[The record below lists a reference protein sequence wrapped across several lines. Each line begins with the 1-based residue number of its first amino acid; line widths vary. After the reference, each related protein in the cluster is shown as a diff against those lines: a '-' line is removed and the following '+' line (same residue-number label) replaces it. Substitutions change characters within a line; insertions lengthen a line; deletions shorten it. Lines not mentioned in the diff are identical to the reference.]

1 MQRRRYF
8 RRAPSG
14 SVISFILLTALLF
27 IVAQGIIM
35 VERNLRPA
43 IMAVASIIADGLA
56 TDAINFAILEHLAGI
71 NYQDLVTIE
80 KDEQGRIIMA
90 RINTMEVNRVMAETT
105 IATNEAL
112 FGLEAK
118 PFEIPLGEVINSYIL
133 ATYGPTIP
141 VQMVPM
147 GRVNTKLVDSFE
159 QAGINQT
166 RHKIYLRV
174 YTEVQIVIPFVS
186 DSVEVVTTVPITDSI
201 YIGEVPDT
209 VITLQ
214 FPPADL

>member
-1 MQRRRYF
+1 MQRRHF
-8 RRAPSG
+8 IRRAPSG
-14 SVISFILLTALLF
+14 GVLTFIILVALLF
-27 IVAQGIIM
+27 VVAQGILM

-43 IMAVASIIADGLA
+43 IVTVASIIADGLA
-56 TDAINFAILEHLAGI
+56 TDAINFAILEHFAGI
-71 NYQDLVTIE
+71 NYKDLVTIE
-80 KDEQGRIIMA
+80 KDEQGRIVMA
-90 RINTMEVNRVMAETT
+90 RVNTMAVNRLMAETT
-105 IATNEAL
+105 LTVNETLLA
-112 FGLEAK
+112 LEAE

-147 GRVNTKLVDSFE
+147 GRVNTELVDSFE

-174 YTEVQIVIPFVS
+174 YTEVQIIIPFVS
-186 DSVEVVTTVPITDSI
+186 DSVEVVTTVPIADSI

-209 VITLQ
+209 VITLS
-214 FPPADL
+214 F